1 VSDLPVPTTDSSG
14 RRWVQT
20 LREILR
26 RLDRIE
32 STSDVPTPAMVWWPS
47 ELSPPPGWVRGG
59 AELSRETY
67 GGLFAKVGVS
77 GGAGNGY
84 TTFNAPNLPTPLPT
98 AEAERYVGD
107 PDQPVFENGWVN
119 FGGGN
124 GTARFWRDPLGVV
137 HLAGIV
143 KNPSAVANTIF
154 TLPEGYRPVSNGQ
167 TFGLF
172 LPDAAAGA
180 FGLVNVQPTATGG
193 TVSFGGPGAAATTYV
208 SLDGISF
215 RATPPAPPVGFWIVR
230 A

>member
-1 VSDLPVPTTDSSG
+1 VSDLPVPTTDRDG
-14 RRWVQT
+14 RRWSNL
-20 LREILR
+20 LRDVLR
-26 RLDRIE
+26 RIDRIE

-59 AELSRETY
+59 AELSRQTY
-67 GGLFAKVGVS
+67 GGLFAKVGTS
-77 GGAGNGY
+77 GGGGNGM
-84 TTFNAPNLPTPLPT
+84 TTFNAPNLATPL
-98 AEAERYVGD
+98 AAVEAERYVGD
-107 PDQPVFENGWVN
+107 TDQPVFENGWVN

-137 HLAGIV
+137 HLAG
-143 KNPSAVANTIF
+143 
-154 TLPEGYRPVSNGQ
+154 NGQ